1 MITSNTKYSF
11 GGKVSTVETISF
23 KCLMSTAKEGLFKK
37 QSMIFSDLS
46 GGLESPRQ
54 IARFLFNDHIDS
66 PQRMEYH
73 DVIAQLLDRDGMN
86 GQSLR
91 SSLLYLFERFKEE
104 GIGQGTMI

>member
-11 GGKVSTVETISF
+11 GGKVSTVETVSF
-23 KCLMSTAKEGLFKK
+23 KCMISTAKEGLFKK
-37 QSMIFSDLS
+37 QSVIFSDLS
-46 GGLESPRQ
+46 GGVSSPRQ
-54 IARFLFNDHIDS
+54 IAKFLFNDHMGS
-66 PQRMEYH
+66 SQRMEFH

-91 SSLLYLFERFKEE
+91 ATLMYLFERFKEE

>member
-23 KCLMSTAKEGLFKK
+23 KCLISTAKDGLFKK
-37 QSMIFSDLS
+37 QSIIFSDLS
-46 GGLESPRQ
+46 EGISSRRDV
-54 IARFLFNDHIDS
+54 ARFLFNDHIGS

-73 DVIAQLLDRDGMN
+73 DVIAQLIDRDGMN

-91 SSLLYLFERFKEE
+91 ATLMYLFERLKEE